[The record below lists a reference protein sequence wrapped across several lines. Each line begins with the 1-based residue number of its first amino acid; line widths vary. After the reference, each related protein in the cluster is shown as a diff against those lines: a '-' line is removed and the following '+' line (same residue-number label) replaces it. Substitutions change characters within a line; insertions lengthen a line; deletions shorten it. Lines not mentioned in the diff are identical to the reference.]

1 MQVLVLQG
9 QTVRY
14 SYWLTVVVTVA
25 VTVAAM
31 ETCLAIA
38 TCVEVAALGLDDVLI
53 PDEPPG

>member
-9 QTVRY
+9 QTVCY

-38 TCVEVAALGLDDVLI
+38 TFDEVAALGLDPVLI
-53 PDEPPG
+53 PDEPSG